1 MEKALITGATG
12 FIGKHLA
19 KTLCSQGVD
28 VCALVRNPETS
39 QDLKKMGVTLLP
51 GDVTDNLSLL
61 NAIEGKDIVYHLAG
75 KIAYKASERADMEKV
90 NVKGTQKVVD
100 ACVTHKTPKLVH
112 MSSVVAI
119 GASFDGKVLNED
131 SPYTIGHLN
140 LGYFQTKHDA
150 EKIVKTACSH
160 NGLNAFILNPST
172 VYGAGDAT
180 KGSRSVQR
188 KVAKGKFPFYTPGG
202 VNVVYVDDVIHC
214 LLNVHKK
221 GRPGERYIVAGEN
234 LTIKQVFE
242 LIAKEAG
249 VPAPKMKL
257 PKFALKTLG
266 WIGDTILEPMG
277 IKGPLSAET
286 ANTSSMYHW
295 FSSEKAQKELGLKP
309 TPATKAISESVRW
322 MIDNGYV

>member
-1 MEKALITGATG
+1 MQKILITGATG

-19 KTLCSQGVD
+19 KALCSQGFSVS
-28 VCALVRNPETS
+28 ALVRNPDKS
-39 QDLKKMGVTLLP
+39 QDLKALGVQLLP

-75 KIAYKASERADMEKV
+75 KIAYKASEREEMERV

-100 ACVTHKTPKLVH
+100 ACVTHRTPVLVY

-119 GASFDGKVLNED
+119 GASFKPDVLNEE
-131 SPYTIGHLN
+131 SPYNIADLD

-150 EKIVKTACSH
+150 EEIVKTAHKH
-160 NGLNAFILNPST
+160 NGLNVFILNPST

-202 VNVVYVDDVIHC
+202 VNVVYIDDVLYC
-214 LLNVHKK
+214 LQNIYKK
-221 GRPGERYIVAGEN
+221 GRAGERYIVAGEN
-234 LTIKQVFE
+234 LTIQQTFQI
-242 LIAKEAG
+242 IAEAAG
-249 VPAPKMKL
+249 VAAPKIYL
-257 PKFALKTLG
+257 PKFALKVMG
-266 WIGDTILEPMG
+266 WVGDSVLEPMG
-277 IKGPLSAET
+277 VKGPLSSET
-286 ANTSSMYHW
+286 AHTSSMYHW
-295 FSSEKAQKELGLKP
+295 FSSGKAQRELGLKP
-309 TPATKAISESVRW
+309 TPAKTAITESVRW